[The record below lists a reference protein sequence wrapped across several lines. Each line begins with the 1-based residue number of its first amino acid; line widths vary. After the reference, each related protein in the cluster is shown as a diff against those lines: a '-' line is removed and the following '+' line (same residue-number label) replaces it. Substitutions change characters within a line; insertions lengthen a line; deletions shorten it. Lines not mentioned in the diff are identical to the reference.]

1 MTNIL
6 NYNIFRH
13 FFPHLINFIMRLMNL
28 LIMYIHICNQPQLKK
43 DKTLT
48 SQIKSNPFGLLLQSL
63 VLIIYFA
70 DKRN

>member
-1 MTNIL
+1 
-6 NYNIFRH
+6 
-13 FFPHLINFIMRLMNL
+13 MRLMNL